1 MSPTPT
7 TQSPHSPSRRGS
19 RLVAPALCAVL
30 VATAPS
36 AAQAQTLAD
45 GDTAGDI
52 VTFGSDESFVPVP
65 GRVVN
70 DVTATTITHGATRI
84 GIRVEYAELRR
95 RVPFHS
101 LYVGMVTDEGARRH
115 LGIDSYAGRSA
126 AEVDLSDG
134 RARHVECAIR
144 HAIDY
149 DANVVTASFPRR
161 CASSPRWMRFR
172 VGAMTIDN
180 DDNFYLDDALRDR
193 PLNDQDSN
201 YALSGRIYR
210 DTAQ

>member
-7 TQSPHSPSRRGS
+7 TQSPRSPARRVN
-19 RLVAPALCAVL
+19 RLVAPALCAAL

-36 AAQAQTLAD
+36 TAQAQTLAD
-45 GDTAGDI
+45 SDTTGDI

-65 GRVVN
+65 GRVLN
-70 DVTATTITHGATRI
+70 DVTATTITHSATRI
-84 GIRVEYAELRR
+84 GIRVEYVELRR
-95 RVPFHS
+95 VVDHS
-101 LYVGMVTDEGARRH
+101 LYVGMVTNEGARRH
-115 LGIDSYAGRSA
+115 LSIDSYPGRSS

-134 RARHVECAIR
+134 RARHVRCAIR

-161 CASSPRWMRFR
+161 CASSPRWVRFR

-201 YALSGRIYR
+201 WARSGRVYR
-210 DTAQ
+210 DAA